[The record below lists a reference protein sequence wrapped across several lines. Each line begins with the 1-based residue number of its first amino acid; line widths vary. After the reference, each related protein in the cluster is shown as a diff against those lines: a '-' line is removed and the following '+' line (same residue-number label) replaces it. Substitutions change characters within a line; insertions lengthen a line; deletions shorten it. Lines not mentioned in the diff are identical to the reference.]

1 MKILIINVVCG
12 IRSTGRICTDLAQ
25 ILEKQGHTV
34 KIAYG
39 REMVPIEYKKYA
51 VRIGSDISVS
61 MDALLSRVFD
71 NAGFNNIRQTRKFLE
86 WVREYDPDVIHLNN
100 IHGYYINVKYLF
112 TFLKE
117 YGKQP
122 GKRII
127 WTLHDCWAF
136 TGHSALCDGSECMR
150 WQEGCYKCPQMKEY
164 PRAFIDRSAKNWNNK
179 RNIFQGV
186 SNLTIITP
194 SHWLKEWVKKSYLR
208 EYPVTVIPNG
218 IDLSVFYPRSEEQ
231 TEQLKKKYNLQKKKV
246 LLAVATTWTTLKG
259 FNDYI
264 QLSKMLDD
272 NYRIV
277 MIGGKSK
284 RQKAELSEL
293 FVNLGKRIIDLD
305 RTGNQE
311 EMVLWYNISEALV
324 NLTYCDTY
332 PTVNVEAV
340 ACGTPVITYR
350 TGGIPYCMLGYGKVI
365 AKGDINAV
373 YDCIINNTE
382 SSNIKDKHQV
392 TAIDLMDKDRAL
404 CKYVELIQN

>member
-1 MKILIINVVCG
+1 M
-12 IRSTGRICTDLAQ
+12 
-25 ILEKQGHTV
+25 
-34 KIAYG
+34 
-39 REMVPIEYKKYA
+39 
-51 VRIGSDISVS
+51 
-61 MDALLSRVFD
+61 
-71 NAGFNNIRQTRKFLE
+71 
-86 WVREYDPDVIHLNN
+86 
-100 IHGYYINVKYLF
+100 
-112 TFLKE
+112 
-117 YGKQP
+117 
-122 GKRII
+122 
-127 WTLHDCWAF
+127 
-136 TGHSALCDGSECMR
+136 
-150 WQEGCYKCPQMKEY
+150 
-164 PRAFIDRSAKNWNNK
+164 
-179 RNIFQGV
+179 
-186 SNLTIITP
+186 
-194 SHWLKEWVKKSYLR
+194 
-208 EYPVTVIPNG
+208 
-218 IDLSVFYPRSEEQ
+218 
-231 TEQLKKKYNLQKKKV
+231 
-246 LLAVATTWTTLKG
+246 LAVATTWTTLKG

-350 TGGIPYCMLGYGKVI
+350 TGGSPESMLGYGKVI
-365 AKGDINAV
+365 EKGDINAV